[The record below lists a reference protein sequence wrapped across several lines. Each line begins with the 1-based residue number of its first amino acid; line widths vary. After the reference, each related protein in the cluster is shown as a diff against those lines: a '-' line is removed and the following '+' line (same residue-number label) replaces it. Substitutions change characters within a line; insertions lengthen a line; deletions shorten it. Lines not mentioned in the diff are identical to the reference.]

1 MCLAVPMQVVSV
13 EGERAEVQ
21 GAGTRRRIRTDLLP
35 DVQTGEWVLVHA
47 GFAIE
52 RIDAEEAAESM
63 KLLEEMLGA
72 VG

>member
-1 MCLAVPMQVVSV
+1 
-13 EGERAEVQ
+13 
-21 GAGTRRRIRTDLLP
+21 
-35 DVQTGEWVLVHA
+35 VQTGEWVLVHA